1 MSENGYDDRL
11 KPRLIAC
18 VRKQYITPHLL
29 RVTFS
34 CDDLIGFPADKNGGL
49 IKLFFANRTT
59 GTLDLPWREGDRICW
74 PKNKPVSRAY
84 TVRKYRPETNEL
96 DIDFVAHGTESPGS
110 GWAMTC
116 HPGDVIGLAGPGG
129 PDPLLQPADWH
140 ILAGDL
146 SALPAISAILEELP
160 STAQG
165 HAFIEIDSADD
176 EHSLEHPANVE
187 LHWLV
192 REPAIEPLPLEKAIA
207 QVAPP
212 AGVNSISAFVA
223 GENAS
228 VVACRNKLIA
238 DYQLSKKNLYAIPY
252 WKRGKDEEKYHEER
266 HVIMD
271 EEY

>member
-1 MSENGYDDRL
+1 MSESGYDDRL
-11 KPRLIAC
+11 KPRLIEC
-18 VRKQYITPHLL
+18 VRKHYVTPNLL

-49 IKLFFANRTT
+49 IKLFFANRET
-59 GTLDLPWREGDRICW
+59 GTLELPWRDGDRICW

-84 TVRKYRPETNEL
+84 TVRKYRPESNEL
-96 DIDFVAHGTESPGS
+96 DIDFVAHGLESPGS
-110 GWAMTC
+110 GWAMRC
-116 HPGDVIGLAGPGG
+116 EPGDVIGLAGPGG
-129 PDPLLQPADWH
+129 PDPLLTPADWH

-146 SALPAISAILEELP
+146 SSLPAISAILEELP
-160 STAQG
+160 EEAQG
-165 HAFIEIDSADD
+165 YTFIEVDSPDD
-176 EHSLEHPANVE
+176 EHPLAHPPGIEVC
-187 LHWLV
+187 WLV
-192 REPAIEPLPLEKAIA
+192 REPSKDPLPLLTAIS

-212 AGVNSISAFVA
+212 QGVTSVSAFVA

-238 DYQLSKKNLYAIPY
+238 DYQLKKKSLYAIPY

-266 HVIMD
+266 HEIMD